1 MVELA
6 PLLLEGAG
14 ITIQV
19 AVLSWLLMLPIAT
32 AAGLARL
39 SKFAAVRAVTV
50 VYVEVFRG
58 TSLLVQLF
66 WLYFVLPFVGVE
78 LPKLAAGVLAIAL
91 NYGAYG
97 SEIVRSSIQAVPK
110 GQWEAAVALNMT
122 PWQRMSRVIFPQ
134 AFVRMLPPFG
144 NLSIELLKSTSL
156 VYFITLS
163 DLTYQAMVLRNNYV
177 SMTPQIWATLLVMY
191 FALAGIVTLGFKL
204 LERRLQAGR

>member
-14 ITIQV
+14 ITVQV
-19 AVLSWLLMLPIAT
+19 AVLSWLLMIPIAT

-78 LPKLAAGVLAIAL
+78 LPKLAAGVLAISL

>member
-14 ITIQV
+14 ITVQV
-19 AVLSWLLMLPIAT
+19 AVLSWLLMIPIAT

>member
-32 AAGLARL
+32 AAGLAWL

-66 WLYFVLPFVGVE
+66 WLYFALPFVGVE

-177 SMTPQIWATLLVMY
+177 SMTPQIWATLLVIY